1 MTVRID
7 GRSLRLDD
15 VVRVARE
22 GETVEIADEGYA
34 SMERSRAVID
44 DCLRRGDAV
53 YGVNTG
59 FGKFHDVRIGGA
71 DLDLLQRHLVL
82 SCCVGVGEP
91 FPVEVVR
98 AMLLL
103 KANAL
108 AAGESGV
115 RPLLVEGLLEMLDR
129 GVHPV
134 VPQKGSVGASGD
146 LAPLAHLVAGP
157 HGRRRGRSSRAS
169 GWRRARPA
177 GGRHRPGGA
186 ARQGRPGALQRHAGD
201 DGASRR
207 WPCTTPDASP
217 TSPTSPE
224 RCRPRPCRRSPSPST
239 SGSTAAARTPGQLA
253 CARNLRTLLADSPA
267 VDGATHDR
275 VQDAY
280 ALRCMPQVH
289 GASRDAIAYV
299 RGVVETEID
308 SVTDNPL
315 VYSDEGVVLSGGN
328 FHGQPV
334 ALAMDFLGIAAGG
347 ARRASPS
354 GASNVWST
362 PPSAWA
368 CPAFLTAGGRSQRRP
383 HGGPV
388 HGGGAG
394 QREQGARASGE
405 RRLDPH
411 LANQEDHVSMGT
423 IAARHAREILENVRD
438 GAGRRAAVRL
448 PGHRSSRRRSR
459 SAYRPRLRPGAR
471 AGRHASRRSRAAR
484 RSCAA
489 RRACAQRGAARRSRR
504 LSRLERRRRLAASA
518 VAVNIPC
525 DMWDGRRFSLV
536 PLFHVA

>member
-59 FGKFHDVRIGGA
+59 FGKFHDVSIGGA

-91 FPVEVVR
+91 FPAEVVR

-103 KANAL
+103 KVNAL

-115 RPLLVEGLLEMLDR
+115 RPLLAEGLLEMLNR

-146 LAPLAHLVAGP
+146 LAPLAHLVLVLM
-157 HGRRRGRSSRAS
+157 
-169 GWRRARPA
+169 
-177 GGRHRPGGA
+177 GGGEAVFEGEHMGGA
-186 ARQGRPGALQRHAGD
+186 RALREAGIHPVELRAKEGLALCNGTQAMTAVAALAVHDAGRLADIADVAGALSAEALQAVDAAFDERIHRSRPHA
-201 DGASRR
+201 
-207 WPCTTPDASP
+207 
-217 TSPTSPE
+217 
-224 RCRPRPCRRSPSPST
+224 
-239 SGSTAAARTPGQLA
+239 GQLA
-253 CARNLRTLLADSPA
+253 CARNLRTLLAGSPA

-299 RGVVETEID
+299 RGVVGTEID

-328 FHGQPV
+328 FHGQPI
-334 ALAMDFLGIAAGG
+334 ALAMDFLGIALAEIGSISE
-347 ARRASPS
+347 RRIERLVNPALSM
-354 GASNVWST
+354 GL
-362 PPSAWA
+362 
-368 CPAFLTAGGRSQRRP
+368 PAFLTAEGGLNDGLMVAQYTAAALVSENKVLAHP
-383 HGGPV
+383 
-388 HGGGAG
+388 
-394 QREQGARASGE
+394 ASV
-405 RRLDPH
+405 DSIPTSS
-411 LANQEDHVSMGT
+411 NQEDHVSMGT
-423 IAARHAREILENVRD
+423 IAARHAREILENVQMVLAVELLCACQGID
-438 GAGRRAAVRL
+438 LRRVAPGPRTGTAYALVR
-448 PGHRSSRRRSR
+448 
-459 SAYRPRLRPGAR
+459 
-471 AGRHASRRSRAAR
+471 
-484 RSCAA
+484 
-489 RRACAQRGAARRSRR
+489 
-504 LSRLERRRRLAASA
+504 ERVAMLHDDRELHGDLARLAE
-518 VAVNIPC
+518 
-525 DMWDGRRFSLV
+525 LV
-536 PLFHVA
+536 RSGALLAALAD